1 MEQNNYREQHY
12 KRTEETIKL
21 NRLVLR
27 SLLGLLVVVL
37 IGTGTAIV
45 TATNS
50 DNGGTLIHIR
60 HVTIRYRIVL
70 RRCRRLIFIYPQR
83 SKEVLR

>member
-1 MEQNNYREQHY
+1 MDQDQYRQQHY

-21 NRLVLR
+21 NSLVLC

-50 DNGGTLIHIR
+50 NRGALIILGLF
-60 HVTIRYRIVL
+60 VSLVL
-70 RRCRRLIFIYPQR
+70 LAAAVALYIAT
-83 SKEVLR
+83 

>member
-1 MEQNNYREQHY
+1 MDQHKYREQHY
-12 KRTEETIKL
+12 KRTGETIKL
-21 NRLVLR
+21 NSLVLR

-50 DNGGTLIHIR
+50 NQGALIILGLLSVTVLFFAAAGLYAAIR
-60 HVTIRYRIVL
+60 WDIKK
-70 RRCRRLIFIYPQR
+70 F
-83 SKEVLR
+83 

>member
-1 MEQNNYREQHY
+1 MDQQNHREQHY

-21 NRLVLR
+21 NSLVLR

-50 DNGGTLIHIR
+50 NRGTLIILGLLSVTILFFVAAGLY
-60 HVTIRYRIVL
+60 VTIRQDIKK
-70 RRCRRLIFIYPQR
+70 F
-83 SKEVLR
+83 

>member
-1 MEQNNYREQHY
+1 MDQHRYREQHY

-21 NRLVLR
+21 NSLILR

-37 IGTGTAIV
+37 IGTGTAIA

-50 DNGGTLIHIR
+50 NRGALIILGLLS
-60 HVTIRYRIVL
+60 VTILFSAAAGLYAAI
-70 RRCRRLIFIYPQR
+70 RRDIKKF
-83 SKEVLR
+83 

>member
-1 MEQNNYREQHY
+1 MDQHKYREQHY

-21 NRLVLR
+21 NSLVLR

-50 DNGGTLIHIR
+50 NRGALIILGLFVSLVLLVAAVTLYI
-60 HVTIRYRIVL
+60 TIRRDI
-70 RRCRRLIFIYPQR
+70 
-83 SKEVLR
+83 SKF